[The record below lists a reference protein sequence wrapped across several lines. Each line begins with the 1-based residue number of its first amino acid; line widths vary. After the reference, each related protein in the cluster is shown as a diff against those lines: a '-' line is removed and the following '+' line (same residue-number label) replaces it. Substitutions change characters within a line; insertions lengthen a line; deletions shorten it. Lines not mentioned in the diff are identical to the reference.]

1 MIDAMDARTRR
12 TIRKLEN
19 AFIDILETKNIDDV
33 SVSEICSN
41 AHVNRTTFYRYY
53 RNQYALLEMIEK
65 ELFASLYTTDDI
77 ISLLT
82 AMRKRK
88 KEWKRIIHLKGRGC
102 VAENLS
108 VIFSDRIKSRFTVS
122 GICGSIAWWIESDM
136 KESPEAFGRY
146 LSDAS
151 GFEL

>member
-53 RNQYALLEMIEK
+53 RNQYGLSISKAEVVSQK
-65 ELFASLYTTDDI
+65 
-77 ISLLT
+77 ISL
-82 AMRKRK
+82 
-88 KEWKRIIHLKGRGC
+88 
-102 VAENLS
+102 S
-108 VIFSDRIKSRFTVS
+108 FSL
-122 GICGSIAWWIESDM
+122 IE
-136 KESPEAFGRY
+136 
-146 LSDAS
+146 
-151 GFEL
+151 

>member
-1 MIDAMDARTRR
+1 MINAMDARTRR

-53 RNQYALLEMIEK
+53 RNQY
-65 ELFASLYTTDDI
+65 DI

>member
-1 MIDAMDARTRR
+1 MISAMDARTRR

-19 AFIDILETKNIDDV
+19 AFIDILETKNIADV
-33 SVSEICSN
+33 SVSEICSS

-53 RNQYALLEMIEK
+53 RNQYALLETIEK

-77 ISLLT
+77 ISLLN
-82 AMRKRK
+82 AIRKRRK
-88 KEWKRIIHLKGRGC
+88 
-102 VAENLS
+102 ENLS